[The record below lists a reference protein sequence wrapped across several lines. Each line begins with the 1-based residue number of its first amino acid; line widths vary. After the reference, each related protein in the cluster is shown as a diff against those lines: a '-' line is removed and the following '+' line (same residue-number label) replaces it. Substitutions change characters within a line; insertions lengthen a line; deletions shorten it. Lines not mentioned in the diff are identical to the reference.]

1 MTWANTLSAR
11 AAISAGKLKIET
23 GLNYRANEAA
33 INGESCLDG
42 VRVSSREGDELHR
55 AQQDADADASGSSQ

>member
-1 MTWANTLSAR
+1 MMNSLCACSNFGR
-11 AAISAGKLKIET
+11 KIET

-33 INGESCLDG
+33 INGDDGGESCLGG